1 MKNEDNSEFIEE
13 AFRWRF
19 FHQAIEEAREV
30 LGDVPP
36 DELQK
41 RIDAAVDEVRARC
54 YRERAERK
62 QNDLAI

>member
-1 MKNEDNSEFIEE
+1 MKKEDNSELIEE
-13 AFRWRF
+13 AFRWRLF
-19 FHQAIEEAREV
+19 RAIEEARGA

-41 RIDAAVDEVRARC
+41 KIDAAVDEVRARR